1 MSSFEELTGDKALA
15 AELESIYGKVDNV
28 EFTVGLLAEQRPAN
42 APIGETMMYMVGA
55 DAFSQ
60 ALTNPL
66 LANGIYGKDCFS
78 DVGMEAIEATST
90 FADIVRRNT
99 KSTIGKVSFDI

>member
-1 MSSFEELTGDKALA
+1 MRSTSLLLRSNMSERTTVNFATWIGFTATRRMR
-15 AELESIYGKVDNV
+15 ES
-28 EFTVGLLAEQRPAN
+28 
-42 APIGETMMYMVGA
+42 MMYMVGG

-66 LANGIYGKDCFS
+66 LANGICCEDCFS
-78 DVGMEAIEATST
+78 DVGVEEIEATST

-99 KSTIGKVSFDI
+99 QSTGGKVSFDI